1 MIARCTLPS
10 LLLMLAAAKLVAVLV
25 FASGFL
31 LTRVELTERSACD
44 DFRVEDVRGDG
55 GGDVGEGCWT
65 GTPLDKVVLLIID
78 GARFDFA
85 SPTSSVES
93 DGANANVAKL
103 HSIGEILERDDPST
117 RELFRFVADPPTT
130 TQAS

>member
-31 LTRVELTERSACD
+31 LTRVELTERSACG
-44 DFRVEDVRGDG
+44 DFRVEDARGDG

-65 GTPLDKVVLLIID
+65 STPLDKVVVLIID
-78 GARFDFA
+78 GARFDVENI
-85 SPTSSVES
+85 SSQ
-93 DGANANVAKL
+93 
-103 HSIGEILERDDPST
+103 
-117 RELFRFVADPPTT
+117 RE
-130 TQAS
+130 